1 MSTFRFLLNQTLV
14 SEQASADTPLLDV
27 IRRNRHLTGCKE
39 GCREGDCGAC
49 LVLLGKFEHDRLVY
63 RPATSCLLALGAVS
77 DQHIVTIEG
86 LSNGTP
92 NPIQQALIE
101 QGGIQCGFCTPGI
114 VIALTAFFLN
124 SASSDIDAAIDAVA
138 GNLCRCTGYAGIKRA
153 IGQLCAQ
160 FDLAQSPLE
169 NRLNDCLRWKL
180 LPAYFASIG
189 EQLVALSIPAPSPLR
204 EKVGMRGNETINF
217 PHPKSPFISER
228 DFMAI
233 AGGTDWMVH
242 HDNSINDPNLQ
253 FLPKLPDQDC
263 IRLNGQHCQIAASTT
278 IEQLRISPIL
288 QKLLPAISNDLKLL
302 CSAPVRQHASL
313 GGNLANASPIADLA
327 VFFLAL
333 DAELTLEKHGQ
344 QRNVPLHEFFLAYK
358 QTALQSSEQIVE
370 ICFDIGVAASG
381 FSFEKVSK
389 RIHLDIASVNAA
401 MSIRLSGEE
410 IADAHVAAGGVAPIP
425 LYLAATRDYLCG
437 KPLKPETIL
446 AAAAIAQTEI
456 APISDLRGSSEYKR
470 LLFRQLFFSHFLKLF
485 PEQIRWEALHALG

>member
-1 MSTFRFLLNQTLV
+1 MSAFRFLLNQTV
-14 SEQASADTPLLDV
+14 ATEQASAGTPLLDI

-63 RPATSCLLALGAVS
+63 RPATSCLLALGAIS

-114 VIALTAFFLN
+114 VVALTAFFLN
-124 SASSDIDAAIDAVA
+124 SATSDIDAAIDAVA

-153 IGQLCAQ
+153 IGQLCTQ

-169 NRLNDCLRWKL
+169 NRFNDCLRWNL
-180 LPAYFASIG
+180 LPAYFANVSS
-189 EQLVALSIPAPSPLR
+189 QLADLLSTRAAAVQENTTL
-204 EKVGMRGNETINF
+204 
-217 PHPKSPFISER
+217 
-228 DFMAI
+228 I

-242 HDNSINDPNLQ
+242 HNNPLDDANLQ
-253 FLPKLPDQDC
+253 FLSKIPDQDY
-263 IRLNGQHCQIAASTT
+263 IRLNGEYCQIAASTT
-278 IEQLRISPIL
+278 IEHLRTSPIL
-288 QKLLPAISNDLKLL
+288 QKRLPAISDDLKLL
-302 CSAPVRQHASL
+302 CSAPIRQHATL

-333 DAELTLEKHGQ
+333 DADLTLDNSGQ
-344 QRNVPLHEFFLAYK
+344 RRSVPLREFFLAYK
-358 QTALQSSEQIVE
+358 QTALQAGEQIVE
-370 ICFDIGVAASG
+370 LCFAVSAPAVG

-389 RIHLDIASVNAA
+389 RLHLDIASVNAA
-401 MSIRLSGEE
+401 LSIRLSGHE

-425 LYLAATRDYLCG
+425 LYLTATSDYLRG

-456 APISDLRGSSEYKR
+456 APINDLRGSMEYKR

-485 PEQIRWEALHALG
+485 PEQISWEVLHALG